1 MMPQLISILS
11 IVAPSSIDMIKQLS
25 DYKMKDKDIMIVLLA
40 INIENNKRLCAIE
53 EGVKQIR
60 REQI

>member
-1 MMPQLISILS
+1 MPQLISILS

-53 EGVKQIR
+53 EGVKQVR

>member
-40 INIENNKRLCAIE
+40 INIENNKRLCTIE

>member
-53 EGVKQIR
+53 EGVKQVR